1 MGYLTEDIARSLK
14 AARESKRLSQ
24 RALSKKVGL
33 TQSHISK
40 IENSAVDPQ
49 LSNLIELS
57 RALGLEVMLVPQK
70 LVPAVQS
77 LVRST
82 ASVYQ
87 EVQKANQVKNELNQI
102 QSVVAR
108 LQQAHPKIE
117 EFPRI
122 RNVLKDLQSMR
133 AVSNE
138 LKRISSIG
146 KELKNFQEGFKENT
160 EALSQIRSYAE
171 ELQQLRNTLAHNALR
186 ARSDVSKVLPAYSLD
201 EDDDHG

>member
-1 MGYLTEDIARSLK
+1 MGCLTEDIARSLK

-57 RALGLEVMLVPQK
+57 HALCLEVMLVPQK

-82 ASVYQ
+82 APAYQ
-87 EVQKANQVKNELNQI
+87 EVQKTNQVKNELNQI

-133 AVSNE
+133 AVSDE
-138 LKRISSIG
+138 LKRIRSIG

-160 EALSQIRSYAE
+160 EALSQIRSNAE
-171 ELQQLRNTLAHNALR
+171 ELQQLRNMLAHNVLR
-186 ARSDVSKVLPAYSLD
+186 ARSDASKVLPAYSLD

>member
-1 MGYLTEDIARSLK
+1 MSYLTENVARSLK
-14 AARESKRLSQ
+14 TARESKRLSQ

-40 IENSAVDPQ
+40 IENSAVDLQ
-49 LSNLIELS
+49 LSNLIVLS

-133 AVSNE
+133 AVSDE
-138 LKRISSIG
+138 LKRIRSIG
-146 KELKNFQEGFKENT
+146 KELKNFKEGFNENT
-160 EALSQIRSYAE
+160 EALSQIRRSAE

>member
-1 MGYLTEDIARSLK
+1 MSYLTEDIACSLK

-82 ASVYQ
+82 APAYQ
-87 EVQKANQVKNELNQI
+87 EVQKTNQVKNELNQI

-133 AVSNE
+133 AVSDE

-146 KELKNFQEGFKENT
+146 KELKNFKEGFKENT
-160 EALSQIRSYAE
+160 EALSQIRSKAE

>member
-1 MGYLTEDIARSLK
+1 MSYLTEDFAHSLK
-14 AARESKRLSQ
+14 AARESKRFSQ

-40 IENSAVDPQ
+40 IENSAVDLQ

-57 RALGLEVMLVPQK
+57 RALDLEVMLVPQK
-70 LVPAVQS
+70 LVPAVQG

-82 ASVYQ
+82 APASQ
-87 EVQKANQVKNELNQI
+87 EVQKANQAKNELNQI
-102 QSVVAR
+102 QSVVIK

-122 RNVLKDLQSMR
+122 RNALKDLQSMR
-133 AVSNE
+133 AVGDE

-146 KELKNFQEGFKENT
+146 KELKSLKENFKEST
-160 EALSQIRSYAE
+160 EALSQIRRNAD
-171 ELQQLRNTLAHNALR
+171 ELQQLRNTLARNASR
-186 ARSDVSKVLPAYSLD
+186 VPSGVSKTLPAYSLD